1 MQLLELEKELS
12 GADGAAALARHDAV
26 LALLDGRIAGA
37 MRTGLPPDEYSRV
50 EKLREANLVARK
62 ILRIAAR
69 EGGALK
75 E

>member
-1 MQLLELEKELS
+1 MQLLEIEKELS
-12 GADGAAALARHDAV
+12 GADSDVALARHDAV
-26 LALLDGRIAGA
+26 LAALERRIAEA
-37 MRTGLPPDEYSRV
+37 MRVGLPPDEYSRV

-69 EGGALK
+69 EGV